1 MKLSKPTY
9 NENVVDVDSLEKL
22 RIQQEAETDR
32 KVATEQELTKRE
44 AVKQKED
51 TKRGDGY
58 SNRRIGFTIG
68 ASIVL
73 VVAAI
78 AGAINISQYLD
89 VQRLRVES
97 QAPKCPPAPKCPELT
112 CKSVRVEQ

>member
-78 AGAINISQYLD
+78 D

-97 QAPKCPPAPKCPELT
+97 QAPKCPPPPKCPELT
-112 CKSVRVEQ
+112 CQPVPVK